1 MVANAPRRGTLPPR
15 PAPRLAVR
23 PSPAPASPLVGARL
37 APRPRRLVPSAF
49 PRERKTELRSHR
61 HHQHHAPCVAGQL
74 ERHETPDPVRSNA
87 V

>member
-23 PSPAPASPLVGARL
+23 PSPAPASPLARARL
-37 APRPRRLVPSAF
+37 APRRRRLVPSAF

-61 HHQHHAPCVAGQL
+61 TISIMLRAWQANWNAMKPQIQCVP
-74 ERHETPDPVRSNA
+74 TP
-87 V
+87 